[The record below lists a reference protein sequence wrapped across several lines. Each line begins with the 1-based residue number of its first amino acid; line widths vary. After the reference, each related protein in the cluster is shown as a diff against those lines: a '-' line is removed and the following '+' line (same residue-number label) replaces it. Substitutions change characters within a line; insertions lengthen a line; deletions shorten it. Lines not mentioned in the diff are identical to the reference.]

1 MKKSLV
7 AFLLIIA
14 LASPTWP
21 ANLNRAFFREFTP
34 DDQPKSPGP
43 EAKSETQRREVYFS
57 GRVQGVGFRQTTFA
71 LARKLKVTGFVK
83 NLRDGRVQLIV
94 EGQPKE
100 IESILTSIRKTMG
113 KNIKKTEETTK
124 RATGE
129 FKGFAIRY

>member
-1 MKKSLV
+1 
-7 AFLLIIA
+7 
-14 LASPTWP
+14 
-21 ANLNRAFFREFTP
+21 
-34 DDQPKSPGP
+34 
-43 EAKSETQRREVYFS
+43 
-57 GRVQGVGFRQTTFA
+57 VGFRQTTFA